1 MELRNFFKL
10 LYKHRLTLVIVPV
23 VAVII
28 TFFLVRNQADIYVSQ
43 SQIATGIVDQT
54 QKQSGSTISDAT
66 NLIQDSQV
74 SQEFSNLIQILQSK
88 KMLDQVSYQLMLHDL
103 KSDHPFRKP
112 SKLLL
117 QLNEDARDH
126 AVDVYTDK
134 YNKREAL
141 SLFSSDENGLQNVIA
156 SMGYDEE
163 SLKKKLSVYR
173 ADASDFINIE
183 YESENPQLSALTVN
197 TLTNEFINYYT
208 SLVKNNQ
215 VRAVTFLGKEV
226 QTKLDTLNRRTEGL
240 KNYKI
245 RNQVLNLEEEART
258 LYGQIADF
266 ETRLAQAKREEVSNY
281 AAMNSIDKQFRPN
294 DRRYLEASL
303 TRINQQILNSRTQLE
318 ALNQQYIE
326 SGFEESYRPRID
338 SLTRVI
344 SNQINQSGDKYIVNP
359 LNTKA
364 NLIQQKLN
372 LQVQYDLSRNSIGA
386 INNELT
392 KLNKKLTVLVPNEAV
407 IQAYESSI
415 TLARDEYTN
424 ILARYNQTRMEA
436 DFAIQLR
443 QIQSG
448 MPGHAQPSKKMLLV
462 IISGIITF
470 IFGVV
475 ILFGL
480 FLLDKSIHSPREL
493 ANSTRVP
500 VIGYL
505 HRLSGATVDLRKVWN
520 DTGTDGEMKLF
531 RNLLQSIR
539 FEIDNILAGRKVV
552 LINSLSQGEG
562 KTFLAMN
569 LAYAYSL
576 INKRVLLIDGNFANT
591 GITRTVNARL
601 FIEDYLKGIV
611 PDTSLVTN
619 SKITIL
625 GNKNGDIS
633 LLEVIDEKRIK
644 ERLDRLKEIFDV
656 IIIES
661 SALNTLNK
669 SKEWTLFADKVF
681 TVFKAG
687 NSIKD
692 TQKPNLRYLKSLN
705 KRFAGWILN
714 EVEQDQQ
721 VTDVRG

>member
-10 LYKHRLTLVIVPV
+10 LYKHKLTLVIVPV

-28 TFFLVRNQADIYVSQ
+28 TFFLVRNQADTYMSQ

-66 NLIQDSQV
+66 DLIQDSQV
-74 SQEFSNLIQILQSK
+74 SQEFSNLIQIIQSK

-126 AVDVYTDK
+126 AIDVYTDK
-134 YNKREAL
+134 YNKREPL
-141 SLFSSDENGLQNVIA
+141 SLFSSDESGLQKVLA
-156 SMGYDEE
+156 SMGYDGE

-226 QTKLDTLNRRTEGL
+226 QTKMDTLNHRTEAL

-266 ETRLAQAKREEVSNY
+266 ETRLAQAKRESVSNY

-344 SNQINQSGDKYIVNP
+344 ANQINQSGDKYIVNP

-415 TLARDEYTN
+415 ALAREEYTN

-443 QIQSG
+443 QIQTG
-448 MPGHAQPSKKMLLV
+448 MPGQAQPSKKMLLV
-462 IISGIITF
+462 IISGIVTF

-480 FLLDKSIHSPREL
+480 FLLDKSVHSPREL
-493 ANSTRVP
+493 ANSTKVP
-500 VIGYL
+500 VVGYL
-505 HRLSGATVDLRKVWN
+505 YRLGGSTVDLRKVWN
-520 DTGTDGEMKLF
+520 DTDTDGEMRLF

-552 LINSLSQGEG
+552 LINSLSQSEG

-601 FIEDYLKGIV
+601 FIEDYLKGTL

-633 LLEVIDEKRIK
+633 ILEVSDEKRIK
-644 ERLDRLKEIFDV
+644 ERLNRLKEMFDV

-721 VTDVRG
+721 VADVRE